1 LCDRHEIRSSSE
13 LNAFQLSTVLALV
26 AAGHGVSLV
35 PAMAIPYERGWNC
48 VFRKMRSSIPAREIN
63 LNRNPARFWSKAT
76 AAVSEIARAIVAKQL
91 GAANASR

>member
-48 VFRKMRSSIPAREIN
+48 IFRKMRSSIPAREIN
-63 LNRNPARFWSKAT
+63 VIRNPARFWSKAT
-76 AAVSEIARAIVAKQL
+76 AAVSEIARAIVAKRL
-91 GAANASR
+91 AAANASR